1 MLCVVLL
8 GDLLC
13 VELLDGLLGTPWW
26 PSLCCVWYSLVA
38 FFVLCVVL
46 LGGLLCVVCCTP
58 W

>member
-8 GDLLC
+8 GGLLC
-13 VELLDGLLGTPWW
+13 VVCGTPWW
-26 PSLCCVWYSLVA
+26 PSLCCVLYFLVT

-46 LGGLLCVVCCTP
+46 LGGLLCVVCGTP